1 MAEQSSSLRRCATC
15 QRWQGWRRPLA
26 EQGDSIEYD
35 PDNDRGICREG
46 PWDGDSRSVRNACGR
61 WTQWEMLT
69 QVNPFK
75 L

>member
-15 QRWQGWRRPLA
+15 QRWQGWRRPL
-26 EQGDSIEYD
+26 GDSIEYD
-35 PDNDRGICREG
+35 PDNDRGLCREG

-61 WTQWEMLT
+61 WTLWEKLT
-69 QVNPFK
+69 PVDLFK